1 MFKDGKGFMICSYS
15 LISFL
20 HYLHKPTLNGVLCH
34 KNSNP
39 CGRPEG
45 DGFGIRRGRCCRC
58 CALRCKGEMRIGAT
72 ETKRREAFMG
82 NWKYRNTTKVM
93 ILFHLSVS
101 MNQGIFF
108 GEMEWKWCVFAA
120 DDLLFSYCWRCYL
133 CFKITQGT
141 TPLLPD
147 ASVPLGS
154 SCNSVGITAGKSS
167 CSVVLRISFGKQG
180 YQVSLLVAK
189 SWSDFMPIFSRCFNS
204 KLINMESKLQ
214 TCRLQ
219 LIPRIR
225 LPTNSQGKCP
235 MTIKWWHHKP
245 SSRSIWGFK
254 LWKCK
259 FGGAC
264 RFSSICTLL
273 QVCDQN
279 SCSIYSGYK
288 WSMCWPSWPSDDSK
302 TCINLNLGGKA
313 KWRIVS
319 PTTTSFQR

>member
-204 KLINMESKLQ
+204 KRINMESKLQ

-225 LPTNSQGKCP
+225 LPKTAKGNVQWQWNGVTTNRPQGRYEDSSSGSASLEVLVASPAYAHSYRYVTRKAAPFTLATSEVCVGHHGHL
-235 MTIKWWHHKP
+235 TIQ
-245 SSRSIWGFK
+245 K
-254 LWKCK
+254 LVETW
-259 FGGAC
+259 
-264 RFSSICTLL
+264 T
-273 QVCDQN
+273 
-279 SCSIYSGYK
+279 
-288 WSMCWPSWPSDDSK
+288 
-302 TCINLNLGGKA
+302 
-313 KWRIVS
+313 
-319 PTTTSFQR
+319 

>member
-1 MFKDGKGFMICSYS
+1 MVSCATK
-15 LISFL
+15 
-20 HYLHKPTLNGVLCH
+20 T
-34 KNSNP
+34 SNP

-45 DGFGIRRGRCCRC
+45 DGFGIRRGRCCR

-82 NWKYRNTTKVM
+82 NWEYRNYNKSHDS
-93 ILFHLSVS
+93 IPPFSFNES
-101 MNQGIFF
+101 GNFE
-108 GEMEWKWCVFAA
+108 GERGRKWCFSRLMICYFLTADAA
-120 DDLLFSYCWRCYL
+120 FFVS
-133 CFKITQGT
+133 KSQKET

-180 YQVSLLVAK
+180 YQVSLLAAK

-313 KWRIVS
+313 KWRIFS